1 MQIIPSNFKSTG
13 ITDWTDPRQ
22 NIFAGAQIMAENMR
36 NAGGNIPLALRYYNG
51 GYDRSRWGRENAAY
65 PGAVL
70 GYYQDIISGDTGG
83 NPSGINQERPGSIV
97 QPTSDSG
104 SVSVNDITKSFKS
117 AMEDNKLK
125 LEITTIN
132 EKGDRKVFETQNGGR
147 ITLPMSY

>member
-1 MQIIPSNFKSTG
+1 MG
-13 ITDWTDPRQ
+13 
-22 NIFAGAQIMAENMR
+22 AGE
-36 NAGGNIPLALRYYNG
+36 
-51 GYDRSRWGRENAAY
+51 RSVS
-65 PGAVL
+65 GAVL
-70 GYYQDIISGDTGG
+70 GYYEDIISGDTGG

-97 QPTSDSG
+97 QPTSGTG

-125 LEITTIN
+125 LEITTVN

>member
-1 MQIIPSNFKSTG
+1 MRLNLTTPKLFWRREKIFSLIQIISL
-13 ITDWTDPRQ
+13 R
-22 NIFAGAQIMAENMR
+22 R
-36 NAGGNIPLALRYYNG
+36 NALALRYYNG

-97 QPTSDSG
+97 QPTSGAG

-125 LEITTIN
+125 LEITTVN
-132 EKGDRKVFETQNGGR
+132 EKGDRKVFETQSGGR
-147 ITLPMSY
+147 ITLPMNY